1 MAPVRRRL
9 QMIFQDPYAS
19 LNPRCLHAFD
29 RCRQDRPELIAV
41 EDGQV
46 SCWLYDTSAGGTT
59 AEAKAIAPGTVVRV
73 ESDRGEALGCAYFN
87 PHSLIALRR
96 LHDDPDRAIDAGF
109 LAERLTTALG
119 WRERLFD
126 APYYRLVHAEADGL
140 PGLVVDRFG
149 DLVVAQAN
157 TAGMDRL
164 EPALIEALTAVLSP
178 SAIVLRNDTS
188 VRGLEGLASEIRLA
202 AGAVPEAPTVTE
214 GGATFPLDPLGGQK
228 TGWFFDHRDNRA
240 FVAKLAVGARVL
252 DVYSHT
258 GGFGVRCAV
267 AGAAQVDL
275 IDSAASAL
283 QIAARAA
290 ELNRVADRVTTRK
303 ADAFAA
309 LEHLIKTGVTY
320 DVVICDPPAFA
331 KSRKDVGAAARAYRK
346 LARLAAQVAAPGGVL
361 LLASCS
367 FHMDAASFAQQTARG
382 VTEAGR
388 TARVLRRAGAGA
400 DHPTHP
406 HLPESA
412 YLKAEVLALD

>member
-1 MAPVRRRL
+1 MTDARPTLRL
-9 QMIFQDPYAS
+9 QRGADERLRRGHPWVYSNEVDM
-19 LNPRCLHAFD
+19 
-29 RCRQDRPELIAV
+29 
-41 EDGQV
+41 
-46 SCWLYDTSAGGTT
+46 T
-59 AEAKAIAPGTVVRV
+59 AEAKAIAPGTVARLVT
-73 ESDRGEALGCAYFN
+73 DRGEALGCGYFN
-87 PHSLIALRR
+87 PHSLIAVRR
-96 LHDDPDRAIDAGF
+96 LSDDPDRAIDAAF
-109 LAERLTTALG
+109 LAERLSAALG
-119 WRERLFD
+119 WRKRLFD
-126 APYYRLVHAEADGL
+126 VPYYRLVHAEADGL

-164 EPALIEALTAVLSP
+164 EPALIEALTEALGP
-178 SAIVLRNDTS
+178 AAIVLRNDTS
-188 VRGLEGLASEIRLA
+188 VRGLEGLASEVRLA
-202 AGAVPEAPTVTE
+202 AGSVPEAPTVAE
-214 GGATFPLDPLGGQK
+214 GGGTFPLDPLGGQK

-240 FVAKLAVGARVL
+240 FVARLAVGARVL

-258 GGFGVRCAV
+258 GGFGIQCAV

-283 QIAARAA
+283 KIAARAA
-290 ELNRVADRVTTRK
+290 ELSRVADRVTTRK

-309 LEHLIKTGVTY
+309 LEHLIKNGETY

-388 TARVLRRAGAGA
+388 TARVLRRAGAGP
-400 DHPTHP
+400 DHPVHP